1 MAMPW
6 LEQGV
11 FVQGKFGQGVPVG
24 HRPLAPG
31 ACSYSPLLWP
41 WFVVL
46 LSLPPSKTEG
56 M

>member
-6 LEQGV
+6 LEHGV
-11 FVQGKFGQGVPVG
+11 FVQEKFGQGVPGG
-24 HRPLAPG
+24 HRPLALGP
-31 ACSYSPLLWP
+31 CSYSPLLRP